1 MGNKKWY
8 EILNQAYGVDWEMDR
23 GFQWLNMNRW
33 YGLSLDEVQDTITRF
48 ESNRPLLTLSEQQVR
63 YVVDRYGLRQV
74 AERVAR
80 EMGSRQR
87 VYTVNLKQEGVTW

>member
-8 EILNQAYGVDWEMDR
+8 EILNRAYGVDWELDD
-23 GFQWLNMNRW
+23 GFQWLNMSRW
-33 YGLSLDEVQDTITRF
+33 YGLSLEEVQEVITRF
-48 ESNRPLLTLSEQQVR
+48 ELGHSLLTLSEQQVR

-74 AERVAR
+74 AERVER

-87 VYTVNLKQEGVTW
+87 VYTVNLKQEGITW